1 MKQSMSDL
9 DCKMDPG
16 PCLLGSDEAEIAL
29 ECGVQEALIRRSA
42 PEVHTEA
49 ASRRQNELDPPG
61 KGESLALTGTVSNS
75 NVSDSL

>member
-1 MKQSMSDL
+1 MSNL

-29 ECGVQEALIRRSA
+29 ECCVQEPLIPHSA

-49 ASRRQNELDPPG
+49 ASWRQNDLDPPG
-61 KGESLALTGTVSNS
+61 KGESLVLTGTVSNS
-75 NVSDSL
+75 KVSDSL